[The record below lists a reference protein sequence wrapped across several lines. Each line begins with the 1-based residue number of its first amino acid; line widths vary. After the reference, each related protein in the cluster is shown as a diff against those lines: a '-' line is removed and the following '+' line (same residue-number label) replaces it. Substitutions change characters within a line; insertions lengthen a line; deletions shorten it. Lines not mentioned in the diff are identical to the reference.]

1 MQRLAETL
9 SPSRQRERF
18 NVQLAQAHTYARDHS
33 VPFNPIKP
41 DALLELDGDAYSV
54 EWMLV
59 RGDTMS
65 TAMQVWA
72 VTVRPRSTGVAQGYG
87 QVIRKERRSKKT
99 GCATVRYN
107 SPAGNYSTEDEVQA
121 ALVAL
126 TAARMSGKD
135 VAA

>member
-1 MQRLAETL
+1 MQSVAESL

-33 VPFNPIKP
+33 IRFNPIKP
-41 DALLELDGDAYSV
+41 DALLELNGETYSL

-59 RGDTMS
+59 RFDLMS
-65 TAMQVWA
+65 PTQVWA
-72 VTVRPRSTGVAQGYG
+72 VTIRPLSTGIAHGYG

-99 GCATVRYN
+99 GLTTVRYN
-107 SPAGNYSTEDEVQA
+107 SPAGNYSTRDEVQT
-121 ALVAL
+121 ALVTL
-126 TAARMSGKD
+126 TAARLSDKA